1 MLVWLARKIL
11 AFFAKRQARRW
22 AAEFDHATHSP
33 WKVQQALLQRIL
45 LRHQHTR
52 FGRQHRF
59 AEIRTLADFRLHLPI
74 RRYEDFEPYIEQ
86 VKRGQLDALL
96 GDDRVLMFALTS
108 GTTASRKFIPVTD
121 QYLADYRRGWTVWG
135 WHVYQAHAH
144 ALMRPIL
151 QLVSDW
157 EEFRTEA
164 GIPCGS
170 VSGLTAH
177 MQKRVIRWV
186 YCMPSCTAKIRDIQA
201 KYYVALRLSLP
212 RPLGLIISA
221 NPSTI
226 VNLARTLDRY
236 KEQLIRDLYDGGLWS
251 GVEVPPEIR
260 SALRPRLGRHRPRA
274 RELDR
279 LAERTGALRPVDVWP
294 SLAMLGNWTG
304 GSVGAYL
311 RLYPR
316 YFGDTP
322 VRDLGLLASEGRF
335 SIPIADHTASGVLDI
350 TSHFF
355 EFIPAEE
362 IESPQPTVL
371 TADEVQEGRDYF
383 LILTTAYGLYRYNIF
398 DLVRVTGFY
407 HRTPMI
413 AFLNKGSHFA
423 NITGEKLSAFQVS
436 EAMRESLA
444 ELGLALTNYTLA
456 PCWDEERPYYGLFVE
471 KSEPVSESDLLR
483 LADVLD
489 RRLRHANSEYDE
501 KRKSRLGGIRVLVVA
516 ANALHDW
523 DRQRLRRTGGTPE
536 QYKHPVLVPDF
547 SFREKLPVL
556 RELAPASPERHA
568 THAE

>member
-22 AAEFDHATHSP
+22 AEAFEQSTRSP
-33 WKVQQALLQRIL
+33 REVQLDLLHRIL
-45 LRHQHTR
+45 QHHRKTH
-52 FGRQHRF
+52 FGRQHGF
-59 AEIRTLADFRLHLPI
+59 SVIRTLEDYRRNLPI
-74 RRYEDFEPYIEQ
+74 RTYEDFEPYIEQ

-108 GTTASRKFIPVTD
+108 GTTASRKFIPVTE
-121 QYLADYRRGWTVWG
+121 QYLADYRRGWTIWG
-135 WHVYQAHAH
+135 LHVYEAHPE

-157 EEFRTEA
+157 DEFRTES

-186 YCMPSCTAKIRDIQA
+186 YCMPSCTAKIRDMQA

-212 RPLGLIISA
+212 RPLGMIISA
-221 NPSTI
+221 NPSTL
-226 VNLARTLDRY
+226 VNLARTLERFQQ
-236 KEQLIRDLYDGGLWS
+236 QLIRDLYDGKLWS
-251 GVEVPPEIR
+251 GVDIPTSVRE
-260 SALRPRLGRHRPRA
+260 ALRPRLRKKRDRA
-274 RELDR
+274 RELER
-279 LAERTGALRPVDVWP
+279 LAQQTGTLRPKDVWP
-294 SLAMLGNWTG
+294 TLTLLGNWTG

-335 SIPIADHTASGVLDI
+335 SIPLHDHTPSGVLDI

-355 EFIPAEE
+355 EFIPVEE
-362 IESPQPTVL
+362 INSPQPTVL
-371 TADEVQEGRDYF
+371 AAHEVEEGRDYF
-383 LILTTAYGLYRYNIF
+383 LILTTAYGLYRYNIY
-398 DLVRVTGFY
+398 DVVRVTGFY

-423 NITGEKLSAFQVS
+423 NITGEKLSAYQVS
-436 EAMRESLA
+436 EAMRQALVDLDLA
-444 ELGLALTNYTLA
+444 VSNYTLA

-471 KSEPVSESDLLR
+471 KSEPVTEAQLLR
-483 LADVLD
+483 LAESLD
-489 RRLRHANSEYDE
+489 HQLRLANSEYDE
-501 KRKSRLGGIRVLVVA
+501 KRKSRLGPIRVVLLA

-523 DRQRLRRTGGTPE
+523 DRQRLNRSGGTAE
-536 QYKHPVLVPDF
+536 QYKHPVLLPDF
-547 SFREKLPVL
+547 SFRDQMPVVA
-556 RELAPASPERHA
+556 ELVPSPSAFHKG
-568 THAE
+568 

>member
-22 AAEFDHATHSP
+22 AEAFEQATRSP
-33 WKVQQALLQRIL
+33 REVQLDLLQRIL
-45 LRHQHTR
+45 QHHRKTH
-52 FGRQHRF
+52 FGRQHGF
-59 AEIRTLADFRLHLPI
+59 SVIRTLEDYRRNLPI
-74 RRYEDFEPYIEQ
+74 RTYEDFEPYIEQ

-108 GTTASRKFIPVTD
+108 GTTASRKFIPVTE
-121 QYLADYRRGWTVWG
+121 QYLADYRRGWTIWG
-135 WHVYQAHAH
+135 LHVYEAHPE

-157 EEFRTEA
+157 DEFRTES

-186 YCMPSCTAKIRDIQA
+186 YCMPSCTAKIRDMQA

-212 RPLGLIISA
+212 RPLGMIISA
-221 NPSTI
+221 NPSTL
-226 VNLARTLDRY
+226 VNLARTLERFQQ
-236 KEQLIRDLYDGGLWS
+236 QLIRDLYDGKLWS
-251 GVEVPPEIR
+251 GVDIPTSVRE
-260 SALRPRLGRHRPRA
+260 ALRPRLRKKRDRA
-274 RELDR
+274 RELER
-279 LAERTGALRPVDVWP
+279 LAQQTGTLRPKDVWP
-294 SLAMLGNWTG
+294 TLTLLGNWTG

-335 SIPIADHTASGVLDI
+335 SIPLHDHTPSGVLDI

-355 EFIPAEE
+355 EFIPVEE
-362 IESPQPTVL
+362 INSPQPTVL
-371 TADEVQEGRDYF
+371 AAHEVEEGRDYF
-383 LILTTAYGLYRYNIF
+383 LILTTAYGLYRYNIY
-398 DLVRVTGFY
+398 DVVRVTGFY

-423 NITGEKLSAFQVS
+423 NITGEKLSAYQVS
-436 EAMRESLA
+436 EAMRQALVDLDLA
-444 ELGLALTNYTLA
+444 VSNYTLA

-471 KSEPVSESDLLR
+471 KSEPVTEAQLLR
-483 LADVLD
+483 LAESLD
-489 RRLRHANSEYDE
+489 HQLRLANSEYDE
-501 KRKSRLGGIRVLVVA
+501 KRKSRLGPIRVVLLA

-523 DRQRLRRTGGTPE
+523 DRQRLNRSGGTAE
-536 QYKHPVLVPDF
+536 QYKHPVLLPDF
-547 SFREKLPVL
+547 SFRDQMPVVA
-556 RELAPASPERHA
+556 ELVPSPSAFHKG
-568 THAE
+568 

>member
-1 MLVWLARKIL
+1 MFLWLARKIL
-11 AFFAKRQARRW
+11 AHFAKRQARRW
-22 AAEFDHATHSP
+22 AQAFDQATHSP
-33 WKVQQALLQRIL
+33 REVQSALLQRII
-45 LRHQHTR
+45 TR
-52 FGRQHRF
+52 ASQTQFGREHHFSQ
-59 AEIRTLADFRLHLPI
+59 IRTLADFRKHLPI

-86 VKRGQLDALL
+86 VKRGKLDALL

-135 WHVYQAHAH
+135 WHVYQAHPH
-144 ALMRPIL
+144 ALLRPIL

-170 VSGLTAH
+170 VSGLTAQ
-177 MQKRVIRWV
+177 MQGRVIRWV
-186 YCMPSCTAKIRDIQA
+186 YCMPACTAKIRDIQA

-226 VNLARTLDRY
+226 INLARTLDRY
-236 KEQLIRDLYDGGLWS
+236 KEQLIRDLFDGGLWS
-251 GVEVPPEIR
+251 GVQVPPEIR
-260 SALRPRLGRHRPRA
+260 SALRPRLGRHRRRA

-279 LAERTGALRPVDVWP
+279 LAERTGTLRPVDVWP

-316 YFGDTP
+316 YFDNLP

-335 SIPIADHTASGVLDI
+335 SIPIEDNTSSGVLDI

-355 EFIPAEE
+355 EFIPVDE

-371 TADEVQEGRDYF
+371 TVDEVQEGRDYF

-398 DLVRVTGFY
+398 DVVRVTGFY

-423 NITGEKLSAFQVS
+423 SITGEKLSAFQVS
-436 EAMRESLA
+436 EAMRQALA
-444 ELGLALTNYTLA
+444 ELDLALTNYTLA
-456 PCWDEERPYYGLFVE
+456 PCWDDERPYYGLFVE
-471 KSEPVSESDLLR
+471 KNEPVSEADLLR
-483 LADVLD
+483 LADALD
-489 RRLRHANSEYDE
+489 RRLRQANSEYEE
-501 KRKSRLGGIRVLVVA
+501 KRKSRLGSIRVLVVA

-547 SFREKLPVL
+547 SFREQLPVL
-556 RELAPASPERHA
+556 TELAPVSAA
-568 THAE
+568 T